1 MGTMCKC
8 HLKVFWRKSEE
19 RWLKEGQRFWYRIIQ
34 KKKQKGHW
42 SQVVLRSP
50 FICYLLCN
58 LSKSLRA
65 SIFSPLNKGKRMIIW
80 GLNAWHSVGDQ
91 YMWSINGRFQPL
103 PQSASIASK
112 SFHAEWSNL
121 HRSIRTVTFIK
132 YLIYRRC
139 SSWSFKSSVW
149 FKSMRRVFLLHTPY
163 KWVI

>member
-80 GLNAWHSVGDQ
+80 GLNAWHSVGNQ

-132 YLIYRRC
+132 YLIYRRS
-139 SSWSFKSSVW
+139 SSWSSKSSVW